1 MTDTVRADTPAE
13 ALVQSGEAVGRLQSP
28 WRLTIGRFSRNRLGV
43 AGLAV
48 FVLFVLLAAGAP
60 LVARYSPDAVD
71 LLNLNQ
77 GPTAQHLF
85 GTDQVG
91 RDTLA
96 RTFYAGRVSLA
107 VGVVATLMSLVIGT
121 ALGTLAGFAGGIV
134 DNVVMRFVDIVMAF
148 PAIVV
153 LLTLA
158 TIVGPGLLTT
168 ILVIGLVSWP
178 APCRLVRAKFLVL
191 REQEFIQAARAV
203 GVPTWRI
210 VLLHA
215 LPNVVDVLVVYGSL
229 GVAGAILLEAGLSF
243 LGQGIQ
249 PPTASWGNMLNAAR
263 DIGVLQGYP
272 WQWAPA
278 GVATVV
284 TVLAINFIGDGL
296 RDALDPRTKI

>member
-1 MTDTVRADTPAE
+1 VTDTVRADTPAE

-96 RTFYAGRVSLA
+96 RTFYAGRVSLT

-272 WQWAPA
+272 WQWVPA

-296 RDALDPRTKI
+296 RDALDPRAKI